1 MQHVAEPG
9 KFNVMIG
16 LDSVRTQDAQ
26 FNYQ

>member
-16 LDSVRTQDAQ
+16 LDSVRTQDGQ
-26 FNYQ
+26 FDYL